1 MANTT
6 RDPEGEIVPIPGEDN
21 EAERQ
26 RVRRSNDRDQRA
38 ERHGERAPHNEG
50 YDEAAD
56 GTADARPVN
65 PIDEE

>member
-6 RDPEGEIVPIPGEDN
+6 NDPDGEIVPIPGEDN

-26 RVRRSNDRDQRA
+26 RIRRSNDRDQRA
-38 ERHGERAPHNEG
+38 EQHGERAPHNEG

-56 GTADARPVN
+56 GTPARPVN

>member
-1 MANTT
+1 MADTT
-6 RDPEGEIVPIPGEDN
+6 HDPDGEIVPIPGEDN
-21 EAERQ
+21 EAERR
-26 RVRRSNDRDQRA
+26 RVRHSNDRDQRA
-38 ERHGERAPHNEG
+38 EERGERAPHNEG